1 MENYTIGKN
10 YNAGFSAVNLGSL
23 PKHHSVMV
31 VPGTGASTTFA
42 FKMLLMDNKTESTG
56 ITMNFA
62 TNATPVVLPI
72 RVSSLTSLV
81 GTGSTVVLLN

>member
-31 VPGTGASTTFA
+31 VPGSAGAVFA

-62 TNATPVVLPI
+62 NNATPVVLPI
-72 RVSSLTSLV
+72 RVSSLTSLT
-81 GTGSTVVLLN
+81 GTGATVVLLN

>member
-31 VPGTGASTTFA
+31 VPGSAIGTFS

-56 ITMNFA
+56 ITMNFLA
-62 TNATPVVLPI
+62 SANPVVLPI
-72 RVSSLTSLV
+72 RVSSLTSLT
-81 GTGSTVVLLN
+81 GTGATIVLLN

>member
-31 VPGTGASTTFA
+31 VPGTAGTVFA

-62 TNATPVVLPI
+62 NNATPVVLPI
-72 RVSSLTSLV
+72 RVSSLTSLT
-81 GTGSTVVLLN
+81 GTGATVVLLN

>member
-10 YNAGFSAVNLGSL
+10 YNAGFSALDLGGL

-31 VPGTGASTTFA
+31 VPGSVTTIFA

-56 ITMNFA
+56 ITMHCAAN
-62 TNATPVVLPI
+62 THPVVLPI
-72 RVSSLTSLV
+72 RVSSLTSLT
-81 GTGSTVVLLN
+81 GAGSTVVLLN

>member
-31 VPGTGASTTFA
+31 VPGSAATTFA
-42 FKMLLMDNKTESTG
+42 FKMLLMDNRTESTG
-56 ITMNFA
+56 ITMNFVL
-62 TNATPVVLPI
+62 NAPPVILPI
-72 RVSSLTSLV
+72 RVSSLTSLT
-81 GTGSTVVLLN
+81 GTGSTIILLN

>member
-10 YNAGFSAVNLGSL
+10 YNAGFSAANLGSL

-31 VPGTGASTTFA
+31 VPGTGDGAFA

-56 ITMNFA
+56 ITMNFLS
-62 TNATPVVLPI
+62 TTPPVVLPI
-72 RVSSLTSLV
+72 RVSSLTSLT
-81 GTGSTVVLLN
+81 GTGATVVLLN

>member
-10 YNAGFSAVNLGSL
+10 YNAGFSPVNLGSL

-31 VPGTGASTTFA
+31 VPGTGVGAFA
-42 FKMLLMDNKTESTG
+42 FKMLLMDNKTESAG

-62 TNATPVVLPI
+62 ANANPVVLPI
-72 RVSSLTSLV
+72 RVSSLTSLT
-81 GTGSTVVLLN
+81 GTLATVVLLN